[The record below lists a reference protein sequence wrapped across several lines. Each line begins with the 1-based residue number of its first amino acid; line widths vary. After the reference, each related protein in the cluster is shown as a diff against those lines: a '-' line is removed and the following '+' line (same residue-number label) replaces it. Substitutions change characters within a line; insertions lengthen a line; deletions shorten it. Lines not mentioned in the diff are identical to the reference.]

1 MVVLIIFIFCVYL
14 IRSADDVHQSDPIPA
29 MGVEGLADLNRDDD
43 DSQQGPPPRWVWLWE
58 VSFVMVLTNL
68 N

>member
-43 DSQQGPPPRWVWLWE
+43 DSQQGPPPRWV
-58 VSFVMVLTNL
+58 
-68 N
+68 